1 MQLQSQVTGLLEA
14 FENNRYI
21 LRVQE
26 DNLEAVELNFERT
39 LELHILGQV
48 TSTQMREAQLNKVRT
63 STGLMEARYNARLSE
78 LRLLQV
84 AGRISEI
91 IEIEIA
97 N

>member
-21 LRVQE
+21 LRVQQ

-39 LELHILGQV
+39 LELHIMGQV
-48 TSTQMREAQLNKVRT
+48 TSTQMREAQLHKVRT